1 VKQSFREK
9 ARDMELH
16 RRTSKERAA
25 GARVPA
31 VLLLGPT
38 GAGKTPLG
46 QVLEQRG
53 WAGRRCAHFDF
64 GENLRSVVQRG
75 TPDEIVSQQDIDFLR
90 GVLDRGVLLE
100 DRDFPIAERIFRAFL
115 VRREVDERTVAVLNG
130 LPRHIG
136 QASALQGL
144 VDVEAVVCLECT
156 AETVM
161 RRLRNDPG
169 GDRANRDDD
178 QLPAVASKLSIYR
191 QRTEPLVDWYRQRGT
206 RIFRVA
212 VTADMT
218 ADEAWSAIGQ
228 SPAET

>member
-1 VKQSFREK
+1 
-9 ARDMELH
+9 MELH
-16 RRTSKERAA
+16 RQANEEQAA
-25 GARVPA
+25 GVRTPA

-53 WAGRRCAHFDF
+53 WADRRCAHFDF
-64 GENLRSVVQRG
+64 GENLRTVVRRG
-75 TPDEIVSQQDIDFLR
+75 KPDGIVSQQDINFLR
-90 GVLDRGVLLE
+90 GVLERGVLLE

-115 VRREVDERTVAVLNG
+115 VRREVDDRTVVVLNG

-136 QASALQGL
+136 QASALQSL

-156 AETVM
+156 AETVVQ
-161 RRLRNDPG
+161 RLRNDPG
-169 GDRANRDDD
+169 GDRANRVDD

-206 RIFRVA
+206 RILRVA

-218 ADEAWSAIGQ
+218 ADDAWSAIGQ
-228 SPAET
+228 PPAES